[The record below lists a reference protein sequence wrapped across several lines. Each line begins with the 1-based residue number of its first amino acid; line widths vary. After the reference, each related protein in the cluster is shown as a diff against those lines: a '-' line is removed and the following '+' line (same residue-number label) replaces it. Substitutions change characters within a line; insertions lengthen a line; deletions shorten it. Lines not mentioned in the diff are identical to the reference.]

1 MTQTIDAVAAAR
13 PSHWRVVG
21 AVSAAHFVSHF
32 YILLLAPLIP
42 FVREAYGVSYTEIG
56 IAFAAFNVVSAVLQ
70 TPAGFLVDRLGARTL
85 LIAGLL
91 LGALAFAVAGLV
103 HSFAVLVAM
112 FGLAGVG
119 NTVYHPADYALLSQH
134 VRGERIGQAFS
145 VHTFAGM
152 LGSAVTPASVLLMQ
166 SLWGWRGAFLGAAV
180 FGLFVA
186 LVLIAVRDPAPTAPP
201 RKTARSGGRP
211 DWHVLLSA
219 PILLNLFFFVLL
231 AMLSGGIYN
240 YSVVAFGALYGTP
253 VSIANAALTGNLLLT
268 AIGVLIGGVLASRTR
283 RHGLVAASG
292 LAAATAFMLLL
303 AEVDLP
309 TAALIAA
316 MSLAG
321 FFSGIIMPSRDMIVR
336 EVTPP
341 GSFGKVFG
349 FVTTGFNIG
358 GIVAPL
364 VFGAIMDHGSPRLV
378 FLVVAGCTLVAIATV
393 ASRPRRRG

>member
-1 MTQTIDAVAAAR
+1 
-13 PSHWRVVG
+13 
-21 AVSAAHFVSHF
+21 VSAAHFVSHF
-32 YILLLAPLIP
+32 YILLLAPMIP

-56 IAFAAFNVVSAVLQ
+56 VAFAAFNIVSAALQ
-70 TPAGFLVDRLGARTL
+70 TPAGFLVDRFGARSL

-91 LGALAFAVAGLV
+91 LGALAFAVVGLV
-103 HSFAVLVAM
+103 QSYPVLVAM
-112 FGLAGVG
+112 FALAGVA

-134 VRGERIGQAFS
+134 VPGERIGQAFS

-152 LGSAVTPASVLLMQ
+152 LGSAVTPASMLMLQ
-166 SLWGWRGAFLGAAV
+166 SLWGWRAAFLGAAAV
-180 FGLFVA
+180 GLLVALLLFVM
-186 LVLIAVRDPAPTAPP
+186 RDPAPAVPA
-201 RKTARSGGRP
+201 RKAAGSGDRP

-219 PILLNLFFFVLL
+219 PIVLNLFFFVLL
-231 AMLSGGIYN
+231 AMLSGGMYN

-253 VSIANAALTGNLLLT
+253 VATANAALTGNLLLT
-268 AIGVLIGGVLASRTR
+268 AIGVLVGGVLVGRTR

-292 LAAATAFMLLL
+292 LAAAAAFTLLL

-321 FFSGIIMPSRDMIVR
+321 FFSGVIMPSRDMIVR

-341 GSFGKVFG
+341 GAFGKVFG

-358 GIVAPL
+358 GIIAPL
-364 VFGAIMDHGSPRLV
+364 AFGAIMDHGSPRFV
-378 FLVVAGCTLVAIATV
+378 FLTVAACTLVAIATV

>member
-1 MTQTIDAVAAAR
+1 MTQAVDAVAPVR
-13 PSHWRVVG
+13 SSHWRVVG

-42 FVREAYGVSYTEIG
+42 FVRETYGVSYTEIG
-56 IAFAAFNVVSAVLQ
+56 IAFAAFNVVSAALQ

-91 LGALAFAVAGLV
+91 LGALAFAVVGLV
-103 HSFAVLVAM
+103 DSFPVLVAM
-112 FGLAGVG
+112 FGLAGVA
-119 NTVYHPADYALLSQH
+119 NTVYHPADYALLSRH
-134 VRGERIGQAFS
+134 VPAQRIGQAFS

-152 LGSAVTPASVLLMQ
+152 LGSAVAPASMLTMQ
-166 SLWGWRGAFLGAAV
+166 TLWGWRGAFLGAAV
-180 FGLFVA
+180 VGLFVA
-186 LVLIAVRDPAPTAPP
+186 LFLIAMHDRTAAGPA
-201 RKTARSGGRP
+201 RKTAESGRS

-219 PILLNLFFFVLL
+219 PIVLNLFFFVLL

-268 AIGVLIGGVLASRTR
+268 AIGVLVGGVLASHTR
-283 RHGLVAASG
+283 RHGAVAACG

-336 EVTPP
+336 DVTPP

-393 ASRPRRRG
+393 ASRPRRRV